1 MLAGCI
7 APALERAFFGIA
19 AVTLEKKLQAF
30 TTAKPAF

>member
-7 APALERAFFGIA
+7 APAFERAFYGVA
-19 AVTLEKKLQAF
+19 AITLEKQLQAF